1 MDVGPVDLVIFEFP
15 GNRFNGDVL
24 PALRDLVSQEA
35 VRILDLLFVTKDAD
49 GEVSSL
55 DAPALALEPG
65 VDLGELG
72 GILGGEV
79 LDAEDALEI
88 GASLAPSTSAAMIVF
103 ENTWAARFASA
114 VSASGGRVVD
124 SARIPAPV
132 VRSMMASA

>member
-55 DAPALALEPG
+55 DAHALALEPG

-114 VSASGGRVVD
+114 VAASGGRVVD

>member
-24 PALRDLVSQEA
+24 PALRELVSQEA

-65 VDLGELG
+65 LDLRELG
-72 GILGGEV
+72 GVLGGEV
-79 LDAEDALEI
+79 LDAEDVAEI
-88 GASLAPSTSAAMIVF
+88 GASLAPNTSAAMIVF

-124 SARIPAPV
+124 SARVPAPV